1 MTSADAMEIAPTDGE
16 GSAPEYAAL
25 PVYGEHKRA
34 VSSVSFAPPTSQNN
48 NGSSVSSNNAPPGG
62 LATCASASADGTVKI
77 WQVDTTIGR
86 TDTAADMKSSTPLTA
101 RSHLQGHTRG
111 INDVCWSPTGEYL
124 ATASDDK
131 SLRLYDAI
139 KGETF
144 VEFKGHQNFVFCCK
158 FNPQS
163 NLLVSGSYDET
174 VKLFDVRCGECVMTL
189 PAHSDPVTG
198 VDFSPDGTC
207 ICSGSYDGLIRVWD
221 TATGECLKTIY
232 AEGNPAVGNVSFA
245 PNGRYVLGGTLDSKL
260 RLWDVTGRVGVEGE
274 NVTNE
279 SGQRTELLSIQ
290 LPRFATHDL
299 FATADNA
306 STGLATKNT
315 SPFVG
320 ALKSFGNASAASIHD
335 EGTSNDSSK
344 DAQAG
349 AARTTSK
356 ENFSRGFVTKRVISS
371 SPPPTSST
379 AINIVVACSPRAER
393 NFFATAIVGAITPTR
408 NCTIS
413 SGVLPLYES
422 GSGLSYQL
430 PAAGVNNGTYAPQSV
445 I

>member
-1 MTSADAMEIAPTDGE
+1 MEIEGE
-16 GSAPEYAAL
+16 GSAAEYAAL

-34 VSSVSFAPPTSQNN
+34 VSSVSFAPPTKQYYGASA
-48 NGSSVSSNNAPPGG
+48 SSNTPS

-86 TDTAADMKSSTPLTA
+86 IDTADGLASSTHLSA

-111 INDVCWSPTGEYL
+111 INDVCWSPTAEYL

-131 SLRLYDAI
+131 SLRLYDAE

-207 ICSGSYDGLIRVWD
+207 IVSGSYDGLIRVWD

-260 RLWDVTGRVGVEGE
+260 RLWDVNGRVVGVEGE
-274 NVTNE
+274 NNTNE
-279 SGQRTELLSIQ
+279 SGQRTGKCSKTYSGGHTNNK
-290 LPRFATHDL
+290 FCV
-299 FATADNA
+299 F
-306 STGLATKNT
+306 
-315 SPFVG
+315 SPF
-320 ALKSFGNASAASIHD
+320 SIANRNRQSIVSGSED
-335 EGTSNDSSK
+335 GKVYIYDLQSRQVRQTLDSHSQAVLAV
-344 DAQAG
+344 DAHRSLELIGSGGIDKTVRFWA
-349 AARTTSK
+349 
-356 ENFSRGFVTKRVISS
+356 
-371 SPPPTSST
+371 PPVATSS
-379 AINIVVACSPRAER
+379 
-393 NFFATAIVGAITPTR
+393 
-408 NCTIS
+408 
-413 SGVLPLYES
+413 
-422 GSGLSYQL
+422 
-430 PAAGVNNGTYAPQSV
+430 
-445 I
+445 

>member
-1 MTSADAMEIAPTDGE
+1 MTSADAMEIAPKQQAASIAQHNAMTSADAMEIAPTDGE

-34 VSSVSFAPPTSQNN
+34 VSSVSFAPPTTQNN

-279 SGQRTELLSIQ
+279 SGQRTGKCSKTYTGHMNNKFCVFSAFSIANRNRQSIVSGSEDGKVYIYDLQSRQIRQTLDSHSQAVLAIDAHRSLELIGSGGIDKTV
-290 LPRFATHDL
+290 RFWA
-299 FATADNA
+299 
-306 STGLATKNT
+306 
-315 SPFVG
+315 
-320 ALKSFGNASAASIHD
+320 
-335 EGTSNDSSK
+335 
-344 DAQAG
+344 
-349 AARTTSK
+349 
-356 ENFSRGFVTKRVISS
+356 
-371 SPPPTSST
+371 PPVATSS
-379 AINIVVACSPRAER
+379 
-393 NFFATAIVGAITPTR
+393 
-408 NCTIS
+408 
-413 SGVLPLYES
+413 
-422 GSGLSYQL
+422 
-430 PAAGVNNGTYAPQSV
+430 
-445 I
+445 